1 MSTGLVY
8 GINQNPKDIT
18 KAPPLFLV
26 NKPNK
31 KIIIIDL
38 I

>member
-8 GINQNPKDIT
+8 GINQNPKYIT
-18 KAPPLFLV
+18 IALLFLV